1 MSANRRRHV
10 NALPAIK
17 LFMCF
22 IAGVMLLASGLGY
35 VWCQN
40 QLHRASDE
48 TGKLEKELVRLRNL
62 SDGTR
67 VSIAKLSSHKALQ
80 EKWDA
85 GYFKPAF
92 VRIPDDRINRIS
104 AVLKSAASDALDDA
118 LCDPLVAFNL
128 QDRKSVV

>member
-1 MSANRRRHV
+1 MPANRRRHV

-40 QLHRASDE
+40 QLHHASDE
-48 TGKLEKELVRLRNL
+48 TGKLEKELQRLRNL
-62 SDGTR
+62 TAATQ
-67 VSIAKLSSHKALQ
+67 VNIAKLSSHKALQ

-85 GYFKPAF
+85 GYFKPLYI
-92 VRIPDDRINRIS
+92 RIPDDRINRVA
-104 AVLKSAASDALDDA
+104 AVLKTPAAEEPELR
-118 LCDPLVAFNL
+118 PVANE
-128 QDRKSVV
+128 RKAP

>member
-1 MSANRRRHV
+1 MSANRRRHI

-35 VWCQN
+35 VYCQN

-48 TGKLEKELVRLRNL
+48 TGKLEKELQRLRTL
-62 SDGTR
+62 SDVAR
-67 VSIAKLSSHKALQ
+67 VNIAKLSSHSALQ
-80 EKWDA
+80 QKWDA

-92 VRIPDDRINRIS
+92 VRIPDDRINRVS
-104 AVLKSAASDALDDA
+104 AVLKTPADDA
-118 LCDPLVAFNL
+118 QELRPVANE
-128 QDRKSVV
+128 RKAP